1 MTLTGSLILVI
12 ISLTLFAWLL
22 LSAWWRTRLR
32 LGARQLSIRDMR
44 SLPSPYEG
52 WLNACGMRP
61 MESGKTY
68 VQRFQRK
75 GMGDLYVAGVAGVS
89 TTFYSLDELSEWL
102 VSKGVPFEDPVWDH
116 IDRLVKER
124 D

>member
-1 MTLTGSLILVI
+1 
-12 ISLTLFAWLL
+12 
-22 LSAWWRTRLR
+22 
-32 LGARQLSIRDMR
+32 
-44 SLPSPYEG
+44 
-52 WLNACGMRP
+52 